1 VKGSIL
7 GKRLAELVLGH
18 CKEDEVRTTWGLAN
32 WVAPEPFRS
41 IGFEL
46 IAARERRA
54 AGLET

>member
-1 VKGSIL
+1 
-7 GKRLAELVLGH
+7 LVLGH
-18 CKEDEVRTTWGLAN
+18 CKENEVRSIWGLAN